1 MIVSWE
7 WLREYVALEA
17 PLEEAVRRLTMAGLK
32 VESQKP
38 LGADWAIDVEVTSNR
53 PDCLG
58 HLGIARE
65 LGVLFAMPLVLP
77 PDAPAEAAAKSAE
90 ATSVV
95 IECPD
100 LCPQYTA
107 RLIRGVKVGPSP
119 AWLSRRLE
127 AIGQPSINNVV
138 DVTNYVLME
147 CGQPLHAFDFDRLRG
162 RRLVV
167 RRPKP
172 GEKIVAINQKTYDL
186 SPEMC
191 VIADAERPVAIGGV
205 MGGLETEIGPTARN
219 VLIESANFKPLPLRN
234 TARKLSLHSDSSYRF
249 ERGVDPQ
256 QLDWAS
262 RRACRLILELA
273 GGELLAE
280 PVFAGTPVPA
290 KRATITLRFAQ
301 VPRVLGID
309 VPPAERV
316 RILSAL
322 GMQPD
327 GPASDEA
334 ARFVPPSWRRDISRE
349 IDLVEEVARIH
360 GYDAIPQ
367 NVDVPLRASYRSL
380 RDRVTDELR
389 FVLTAAGFFEAVT
402 MAFCSDAECDLFQPR
417 GDVPRLRVEHSSR
430 KHENVLRQSLVPGLL
445 ASRQLNQRHGTLDA
459 DLFEIA
465 KVYLKTSF
473 KEPEARREP
482 PMIGFV
488 TGRPFGDAKGIV
500 ETLARRIAPKA
511 LVTVKATQVRQ
522 FAPGRGADVFLN
534 GTLWGWL
541 GELDRSRTD
550 AVNLKDATTVGE
562 FDLTL
567 LEKNA
572 ELVPR
577 ESPLAQFP
585 AVDRDL
591 NFVLDEGVTWEALES
606 VVSAAA
612 GPLLE
617 RVKFGGQYR
626 GKQIEAEKKSYLVTL
641 SYRAT
646 DRTLTA
652 DEVEGWQKQVIESCV
667 ARLGAR
673 LR

>member
-7 WLREYVALEA
+7 WLRSYVPLQA
-17 PLEEAVRRLTMAGLK
+17 PLEDAVRRLTMAGLK
-32 VESQKP
+32 VESQKAV
-38 LGADWAIDVEVTSNR
+38 GADWAVDVEVTSNR

-58 HLGIARE
+58 HVGIARE
-65 LGVLFAMPLVLP
+65 LSVLFGQPLTIP
-77 PDAPAEAAAKSAE
+77 PATPPESAAKSAE

-95 IECPD
+95 VECPE
-100 LCPQYTA
+100 LCPQYFA
-107 RLIRGVKVGPSP
+107 RVIRGVKVGPSP

-162 RRLVV
+162 HRIVV
-167 RRPKP
+167 RRGRP
-172 GEKIVAINQKTYDL
+172 GEKIIAINQKTYEL

-219 VLIESANFKPLPLRN
+219 VLIEAANFTPLPLRN
-234 TARKLSLHSDSSYRF
+234 TARKLLLFSDSSYRF
-249 ERGVDPQ
+249 ERGIDPQ

-262 RRACRLILELA
+262 RRACQLILELA
-273 GGELLAE
+273 GGELLAQ
-280 PVFAGTPVPA
+280 PVLAGTPLPG
-290 KRATITLRFAQ
+290 KRPPITLRFAQ
-301 VPRVLGID
+301 IPRVLGIE
-309 VPPAERV
+309 VPQPESV
-316 RILSAL
+316 RILAAL
-322 GMQPD
+322 GAEPEGSTTD
-327 GPASDEA
+327 AT
-334 ARFVPPSWRRDISRE
+334 ARFVPPSWRRDVSRE
-349 IDLVEEVARIH
+349 IDLIEEVARIH

-367 NVDVPLRASYRSL
+367 DVDVPLRASHRSL
-380 RDRVTDELR
+380 RDRVTDAAR
-389 FVLTAAGFFEAVT
+389 FVFTAGGFYEAVT
-402 MAFCSDAECDLFQPR
+402 MAFCSDAECALFQPR
-417 GDVPRLRVEHSSR
+417 GELPRLRVEHSSR
-430 KHENVLRQSLVPGLL
+430 KQENVLRQSLIPGLL
-445 ASRQLNQRHGTLDA
+445 ASRQLNQRHGTFDA

-473 KEPEARREP
+473 EEPEARREP

-488 TGRPFGDAKGIV
+488 TGRPFGDAKGIIDA
-500 ETLARRIAPKA
+500 LAHRIVPHGS
-511 LVTVKATQVRQ
+511 VTVKPSQVRQ
-522 FAPGRGADVFLN
+522 FAPGRGADVYLN

-541 GELDRSRTD
+541 GELDRSVTD
-550 AVNLKDATTVGE
+550 TIDLKDSVTVCE
-562 FDLTL
+562 LDLTL
-567 LEKNA
+567 LETNAALVSKNT
-572 ELVPR
+572 
-577 ESPLAQFP
+577 PLAQFP
-585 AVDRDL
+585 AIDRDL

-606 VVSAAA
+606 VVSASA

-617 RVKFGGQYR
+617 RVGFGGQYR
-626 GKQIEAEKKSYLVTL
+626 GKQIEAEKKSYVVTL

-652 DEVEGWQKQVIESCV
+652 DEVDGWQKQVIETCG

>member
-17 PLEEAVRRLTMAGLK
+17 SLEEAVRRLTMAGLK

-38 LGADWAIDVEVTSNR
+38 VGTDWAIDVEVTSNR

-65 LGVLFAMPLVLP
+65 LGVLFGKPLMLP
-77 PDAPAEAAAKSAE
+77 KAAPAEAAAKSAE
-90 ATSVV
+90 ATSVIV
-95 IECPD
+95 ECPD
-100 LCPQYTA
+100 LCPQYFA
-107 RLIRGVKVGPSP
+107 RVIRNVKVGPSP
-119 AWLSRRLE
+119 AWLTRRLE
-127 AIGQPSINNVV
+127 AIGQPSINNIV

-162 RRLVV
+162 RRIVV
-167 RRPKP
+167 RRSKP
-172 GEKIVAINQKTYDL
+172 GEKIVAINQKSFDL

-219 VLIESANFKPLPLRN
+219 VLIESANFTPLPLRN

-249 ERGVDPQ
+249 ERGVDSQ

-262 RRACRLILELA
+262 RRACQLILELA

-290 KRATITLRFAQ
+290 KRAAIMLRFAQ

-309 VPPAERV
+309 VPPADSV

-327 GPASDEA
+327 GPASDESA
-334 ARFVPPSWRRDISRE
+334 PFVPPSWRRDITRE

-380 RDRVTDELR
+380 RDRVTDHLR

-417 GDVPRLRVEHSSR
+417 GDVPRLRVGHSSR

-465 KVYLKTSF
+465 KVFLKTSF
-473 KEPEARREP
+473 EEPEARREP

-488 TGRPFGDAKGIV
+488 TGRPVGDAKGIV
-500 ETLARRIAPKA
+500 EALAHRIAPKA
-511 LVTVKATQVRQ
+511 LVTVKASEVRQ
-522 FAPGRGADVFLN
+522 FASGRGADVFLN

-541 GELDRSRTD
+541 GELERALTD
-550 AVNLKDATTVGE
+550 SVNLKDATTVCE
-562 FDLTL
+562 LDLTL

-572 ELVPR
+572 ELVLR

-585 AVDRDL
+585 AADRDL
-591 NFVLDEGVTWEALES
+591 NFVLDEGVTWETLES

-617 RVKFGGQYR
+617 RVNFGGQYR

-641 SYRAT
+641 SYRAA